1 MENLKAII
9 KRKEEIEKELSNPET
24 IKDKKKFAEL
34 TKEYKKVNEK
44 AEIAEKI
51 IKIEE
56 ELEEIDNLL
65 ENEKDDEMI
74 EYLKEEKEKK
84 LKEKDNLLL
93 SLAEKES
100 GDFDKNCILEIRAGA
115 GGEEAAL
122 FAKDLLRMY
131 LRFCE
136 RKGFKVSITDL
147 RESDLG
153 GVREAVL
160 LIEGKNAYKLLRYE
174 SGVHR
179 VQRIPV
185 TETGGRIHT
194 STASV
199 AVLPEE
205 EDVKIEINPQDL
217 EIETKRAGGPGGQH
231 VNVTDSAVRIK
242 HKPTGI
248 VVQCQD
254 ERSQHRNREKAL
266 RILKARLLEYE
277 KSKKEKELRE
287 LRKEQIGSQERSEKI
302 RTYNFLQNRVTDHRI
317 PLTIYNL
324 EEILDGNID
333 PFIEA
338 LEKREVEKKLG

>member
-1 MENLKAII
+1 MRDLEKII
-9 KRKEEIEKELSNPET
+9 ERKKEIEKELSDPET
-24 IKDKKKFAEL
+24 IKDKKKFKEL
-34 TKEYKKVNEK
+34 TKEYKIINEK
-44 AEIAEKI
+44 AEIAEEI
-51 IKIEE
+51 IKIEK
-56 ELEEIDNLL
+56 ELEEIKTLL
-65 ENEKDDEMI
+65 EEEDDKDMI

-84 LKEKDNLLL
+84 EERKKKLIFELL
-93 SLAEKES
+93 EKER
-100 GDFDKNCILEIRAGA
+100 GGFDKNCILEIRAGA

-131 LRFCE
+131 LRFAE
-136 RKGFKVSITDL
+136 RKGLKVSITDL

-153 GVREAVL
+153 GVKEAVL

-205 EDVKIEINPQDL
+205 EDIEIEIKPEDL
-217 EIETKRAGGPGGQH
+217 EIETKRASGPVGQH

-248 VVQCQD
+248 IVQCQD

-266 RILKARLLEYE
+266 RILKARLYEYQKE
-277 KSKKEKELRE
+277 KKEKEIRSM
-287 LRKEQIGSQERSEKI
+287 RREQIGTQERSEKI

-317 PLTIYNL
+317 PLTVYNL
-324 EEILDGNID
+324 EEVLDGDLD
-333 PFIEA
+333 PFIEGM
-338 LEKREVEKKLG
+338 ERKEVEKGL